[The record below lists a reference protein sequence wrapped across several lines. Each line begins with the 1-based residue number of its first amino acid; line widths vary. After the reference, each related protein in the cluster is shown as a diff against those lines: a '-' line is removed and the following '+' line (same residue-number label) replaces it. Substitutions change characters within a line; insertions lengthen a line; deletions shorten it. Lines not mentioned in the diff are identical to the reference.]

1 MKHFG
6 KRILCAIFSIC
17 MLSGLLCASASA
29 TSNRSSA
36 YLDGYRAITTAKSGG
51 RLVVTVDVSGVGS
64 MTQIGATKIYM
75 YESEDG
81 VSFSRVATYKY
92 EDYPDMMGSG
102 TFYYDDA
109 ITHYGT
115 PGYYYFASV
124 YCYAANAS
132 GSDEKNYTTSIVRAI
147 P

>member
-1 MKHFG
+1 MM
-6 KRILCAIFSIC
+6 S
-17 MLSGLLCASASA
+17 SLLCTFSSA
-29 TSNRSSA
+29 TTVRSSA
-36 YLDGYRAITTAKSGG
+36 YLNSYAATVTAKSGG
-51 RLVVTVDVSGVGS
+51 RMVVTVDVAGVGV
-64 MTQIGATKIYM
+64 MAKIGATKIYM

-92 EDYPDMMGSG
+92 EDYPAMMRSN
-102 TFYYDDA
+102 TTTYYDDA

-115 PGYYYFASV
+115 PGRYYYASV

-132 GSDEKNYTTSIVRAI
+132 GSDERHYSTSIVRAI